1 MWVGASPGST
11 GGGIKTTSFALII
24 LKIISI
30 INGRGKVEIFKKQVH
45 EETVM
50 RAFVSAIFSILILSV
65 ATFFLTL
72 IETGKSLIDLLF
84 EVVSA
89 FGTVGLSRGVTSN
102 LTNVGKLIIIMMM
115 FIGRV
120 GVLTVSFALFG
131 RIERRNY
138 EFQKENILVT

>member
-1 MWVGASPGST
+1 
-11 GGGIKTTSFALII
+11 
-24 LKIISI
+24 
-30 INGRGKVEIFKKQVH
+30 
-45 EETVM
+45 
-50 RAFVSAIFSILILSV
+50 
-65 ATFFLTL
+65 L